1 MPNST
6 GGNPDNPQDG
16 TSETPDRV
24 DRLRQLAFARGAN
37 STFLD
42 GMEEP
47 DDESLV
53 SPMYANAERN
63 KARAAFLDP
72 KYKGYDSIRNR
83 NKSVGGYEV
92 GGKAY
97 LNDNGTA
104 YQMDGKA
111 SDVLFD
117 LTGGINS
124 DDAAQSFLNKY
135 KATKVAKPGTPSSD

>member
-1 MPNST
+1 
-6 GGNPDNPQDG
+6 
-16 TSETPDRV
+16 
-24 DRLRQLAFARGAN
+24 
-37 STFLD
+37 
-42 GMEEP
+42 
-47 DDESLV
+47 
-53 SPMYANAERN
+53 MYANAERN

-72 KYKGYDSIRNR
+72 NYKGYDAIRNR

-135 KATKVAKPGTPSSD
+135 KATKVAKPETPSSDQ